1 MYQEHFQ
8 GSPWLWLPLIS
19 LVFFFVFFMAV
30 LVRVIFGMRDRQRVN
45 ELASLPFTADRNSS
59 TYVESSDG

>member
-19 LVFFFVFFMAV
+19 LVFFMAV

-59 TYVESSDG
+59 THVESSDG